1 MEVEKLRNLYSN
13 LSKDISFKEFNK
25 ILNEPNIFKI
35 LKISNYEIR
44 HSNFLAWLLDPKES
58 HGFEEEILKE
68 FINQVLLM
76 KNTSKREETVKKLNF
91 HNVEIKREW
100 KNIDLL
106 VVFDKL
112 VICIENKIFSGEHS
126 NQLIRY
132 KEIVEKDFKEKKKL
146 FIFLTPDGRLSAEE
160 DQVYIPI
167 SYQLVI
173 DILENIDLKKRK
185 NINTSVKKYIIDYI
199 NTLKRDVMG
208 NDELAELSRE
218 IYIKHKEL
226 FDFIGEI
233 GPQELSEVRLEV
245 GSLLREVLESK
256 GYILGSTSNTYIRFT
271 TDKIEKLVYI
281 NKEKNEGGNWVN
293 NESFLFEF
301 QLELNKNLIR
311 FRSVVSPC
319 DPKYNRSRLNEI
331 IEEIPGSGT
340 SKGKIW
346 SIHHGAPYEFNFESV
361 NEKTK
366 EQVIDELSSIIDS
379 SEETIGLYE
388 KHFTQNEKEL
398 LRMSSI

>member
-132 KEIVEKDFKEKKKL
+132 KEIVEEDFKEKKKL

-301 QLELNKNLIR
+301 Q
-311 FRSVVSPC
+311 
-319 DPKYNRSRLNEI
+319 
-331 IEEIPGSGT
+331 
-340 SKGKIW
+340 
-346 SIHHGAPYEFNFESV
+346 
-361 NEKTK
+361 
-366 EQVIDELSSIIDS
+366 
-379 SEETIGLYE
+379 
-388 KHFTQNEKEL
+388 
-398 LRMSSI
+398 